1 MPFKSDQQ
9 RKWAHTEAGQ
19 AALGGPN
26 KVKEWDKA
34 SKGKQL
40 PKFAKL
46 KKLLGGK

>member
-1 MPFKSDQQ
+1 MPYASKKQQ
-9 RKWAHTEAGQ
+9 AWAHTQAGQ
-19 AALGGPN
+19 AALGGPD